1 MEYLLNGNDKER
13 LEYFLRYHPY
23 HNIIMRYRTDYM
35 RLFAD
40 FIIDTYLIPEENITN
55 VEELDSFQH
64 LLCKSA
70 SEKYFTP
77 DRIIQGLTNGGSVG
91 KILNSQPLIAK
102 ALAWLSEKQLI
113 GKQDGLRINIVTSNG
128 FISGY
133 DDNGFGFAEN
143 IFTNERLSVE
153 EKNSLILLNLF
164 LLFKNREIVIKGLNS
179 EPIKY
184 SIYREMAA
192 LYLLFNILL
201 PILAKEQ
208 YSSYSLESFISGVE
222 KIGGSNEQIEEF
234 KRLNRICATACPA
247 VVLEEIFSYLSRYQ
261 QNFNQ
266 SLYVV
271 HLVNINMPATIRK
284 VMQGLTTEAP
294 LRSSYP
300 FSVNN
305 SEYEV
310 FNPVKLKAI
319 ISDIRISTEVLD
331 GNLTPVQFNN
341 LQARLDL
348 VHPYL
353 AHAPPEKQELI
364 LCITPHTSQTAQGR
378 IIAEYIEGGI
388 GHPGVVQLHPIILN
402 SNLGA
407 EYLNNFFVAVL
418 FDEIQ
423 SHHLLGYNQEK
434 GDIHTLGFL
443 GTQPVILESV
453 SGNIDALAN
462 MGIIPDPVWG
472 QEISAAR
479 AKALLE
485 PNYFIKEFNGKAQE
499 QGLRFTFATLSI
511 GCNDIKEDLPETA
524 KRFVSYMG
532 KFMADN
538 DKCPC
543 FAISILGL
551 PAGFSIDI
559 GLLQDFLGSMVK
571 ATDNLG
577 IPIVGGHTVENS
589 DVIYT
594 IIFVEII
601 TASKFTTVVREENVT
616 FTQTGKRAFN
626 EDKLITTHRAQG
638 CAAKYPP
645 DKLDEIL
652 KHAITRLPLDNF
664 GNMHIKDDVILYHLD
679 AQRSIAFTVD
689 IIKPIVNSSTLF
701 SRIAIVH
708 AASDLYAK
716 GIFPAGSIGV
726 MFAPTYIKPA
736 SLSNI
741 IQGGKE
747 ETSRLASAYLGTYS
761 VANRDLFYGALMYGI
776 CERGAY
782 ISNSTIQDGDW
793 LILSKPLGAGV
804 IAGYMIMKGLELSL
818 EEIKIYENMLSHLV
832 EPNDKACY
840 AVRTAGV
847 HASTD
852 VTGFSLIGHLN
863 EMLES
868 TGLAAELWL
877 NNIPFLSGAE
887 QFYSEAFSCSV
898 NRNMHYFSDLVEVAR
913 AVDGYANAGKIAL
926 LYDAQTSGGI
936 LISAS
941 SEQVLKIMEILDDNN
956 VKGAVVGRIIPRL
969 EKPISIVEKPNC
981 CVPNMPFHPEVE
993 HSIPPVGK
1001 KSSSPITGHSNFLI
1015 CYSLME
1021 INKPINQ
1028 GGVKCTIYRFLNS
1041 PALSL
1046 QMKGFLSM
1054 LNTLAGSL
1062 AITFLSSRVAGLR
1075 EKAVPETG
1083 LSSAR
1088 RSALL
1093 SEERPYAVFLKERS
1107 PLANDAISII
1117 KNNSFCSSSPVEIT
1131 AERIARIEKALSGE
1145 YRGKKFPSGETYFT
1159 HTKRVAS
1166 KVMEFTSEEEVVY
1179 AAYLHKVSSEKE
1191 IKRILKGLGV
1201 DKSKAGRIIA
1211 YIKRLTGL
1219 INLPYGLNYKD
1230 QEAVNN
1236 RINLVI
1242 KLSESIEGL
1251 YLVLA
1256 DKFISIS
1263 TYTGK
1268 KDLLEEIAC
1277 IYAPLAERLGLDEL
1291 AGDFLDE
1298 VFRNYAGSIHN
1309 IIEKEIETVI
1319 GRSRTDANKYLN
1331 DLSEDIR
1338 NGLNEDGIR
1347 ATVLSRVKKAFTA
1360 WLKINR
1366 GDEKYTSISDL
1377 TDILGITVIVES
1389 DVDVHG
1395 AVWYIG
1401 KILKGRFGI
1410 NINASNIDSKD
1421 IKLEGGYV
1429 IPGQKYHIDFED
1441 GFGVKYEIQIYSQKT
1456 YREMRLGKM
1465 AHWSHKLQK
1474 IDALENQKF
1483 DVKPGVEAAENA
1495 AEIFSI
1501 ISKYISEYKYINVI
1515 KLGSNIKAPITIK
1528 ALRSPSESK
1537 IDSIASVLN
1546 VSDPHIRVCS
1556 LGEYFPDSQGDLSM
1570 VCRLKRGGDYLI
1582 KNGDLLIISDN
1593 DKKPVPQ
1600 TIPLLHS
1607 NKIFN
1612 KISFGSSSPVSS
1624 DEIKEAIEKN
1634 DPDCI
1639 LIGLNNL
1646 RKDDGHFDK
1655 EKVIQLM
1662 DVCSNAVER
1671 LCKTYTSQACWRVT
1685 KAIRQLSRED
1695 QKELLGFLKEHYT
1708 SEEYRD
1714 APIPQLICSI
1724 FLLQSATDSEESKEA
1739 KVKFRFSFG
1748 EKIYKLMAKQLKW
1761 LEGRRVYLVAAEIS
1775 YWGGGLGPVMVFLL
1789 KGITWIL
1796 KYLRIKD
1803 ASAESVELFYQLDNK
1818 GNPLDYTKEGLS
1830 ETPRLIKE
1838 FTVLIGGTTRT
1849 VKAYQAADVDGGIR
1863 NLLQD
1868 VDGNGCGYQSA
1879 SRMLY
1884 RYRENGL
1891 NEESASKYESIA
1903 FFDVAAAEFIRL
1915 QELDR
1920 RNELGSRW
1928 KPAIV
1933 HGNDGQ
1939 CGYLTAIIKSRYEDD
1954 SVMNEILHYF
1964 TTHTYANRGVWWE
1977 VEEMKCYMTYL
1988 GIKPK
1993 YQAEAFRWEDGKMV
2007 GDETSLAIRLSQ
2019 GANAV
2024 AADHRDD
2031 QCGIDEEW
2039 THLVGIPNGADPMM
2053 LGKYFYESLME
2064 IYDELEANEPKKCDI
2079 EPDFNR
2085 PTPELLW
2092 LAKAR
2097 VIEKLNHAGIKTS
2110 TDRLIQL
2117 DPEKMTITNVGRAVP
2132 EKIAR
2137 GPILIDKDGKTYMD
2151 PQGKEGL
2158 ASDENIIA
2166 AVKAGRQVIIVGVEQ
2181 GYELSNK
2188 IVADLRRLEQDI
2200 RNLKKESP
2208 SEYPGDFFFVNKVTA
2223 EEKKYIFAVSNWH
2236 VHWPYGPYGKTPTKK
2251 GTGANEL
2258 TESPPIF
2265 AVAGAPRSEKG
2276 GVGATADQG
2285 AELGDNGRG
2294 NTLRFE
2300 YTEEGFRKAM
2310 VFLGEMWDAD
2320 KNRYA
2325 QHCLNTPLLNEVMH
2339 YFTSSWAY
2347 LREFSKLIEANDKNM
2362 ALDEKALVE
2371 IMAGLDGDDAA
2382 IKGVLETGRNG
2393 NGSFCFVDELTGQ
2406 RHNSGNGLK
2415 NFVEKMN
2422 CTEREAGIGVFLHHY
2437 KGGHYYVYLHNL
2449 FDGLRSHECLIK
2461 WLEDLQQGPESL
2473 AKKDARLER
2482 FIERLKDL
2490 LDQKCRFQ
2498 ASSSPVSK
2506 ESGALVKVES
2516 RSFILP
2522 SNENVFLVSSSPM
2535 DAWWQ
2540 ISDETY
2546 VVETMSIGALRRLEN
2561 DPGIGKWTDIAPY
2574 FKSKLLS
2581 NGVRVAVM
2589 LPHYPILLESPY
2601 GSICQYA
2608 VNTDYNDWSEVPE
2621 VRGHKEEFGPL
2632 LTSPSREI
2640 NHAELRYRE
2649 STILQ
2654 KAFEIF
2660 QRECILNNT
2669 ERAGQFKEFCK
2680 DHNNDWLDD
2689 FADFMVLHLIFSN
2702 RPWWEWEEG
2711 RVEQVRI
2718 TPYYSELKNRYKY
2731 SQWIG
2736 YQQLAKAVRDVNAM
2750 GGHLLLDDAMFRA
2763 KDSVD
2768 VYRHHKEF
2776 FRDIYTRYPGIVNEC
2791 SNERWMDLALWNWEN
2806 LRKDGYKLKLDSIM
2820 HWLDFGFA
2828 GGRTDAL
2835 HFSWNFGGGQL
2846 ASGDEDGEDFAAALV
2861 KVYLERGKLPL
2872 AEAYEGKAGDAER
2885 LGFVVIDGNAKRLST
2900 HDDHSRWYHRNAV
2913 DFMIG
2918 FNNLLQAQVS
2928 PRASKFIIYTM
2939 GDLWGDYELIKVVR
2953 ITTSWG
2959 ETIYATGFDRYDRS
2973 LKLKP
2978 EEIVLR
2984 ESLWRYRIPLPNDP
2998 DYRQRSRYD
3007 LGPFIKFITQIY
3019 PRLQKEGKGIWE
3031 DEEAIACIMPTL
3043 YAAADS
3049 FVKSFDGIPQIW
3061 AASRDWF
3068 FEQWGRDTFISY
3080 TGCLL
3085 LQKWLHP
3092 EAKALLESFSRFER
3106 DGLIPNRIIDPVNP
3120 EYNTVDGSMW
3130 FVYVM
3135 THRYLDYTGDT
3146 ETIKQMLPV
3155 IRRVMLGYYNGT
3167 GYYDRN
3173 GQWQGIYADKEDGL
3187 IISPAQSTWM
3197 DAVPE
3202 QTAPV
3207 TPRNGKCV
3215 EIQGLWYANLRWL
3228 AKAMEEFGLHPEN
3241 NEPDWKEL
3249 AETVKN
3255 NFGDKFWNSNL
3266 KNPGEPDERENCLF
3280 DVIGPDETPYS
3291 AYHGAALRPNQ
3302 LIALSVAPDLLPM
3315 EGQALVLDACN
3326 KDLSTPYGPRTL
3338 SPRDSSYHPHYD
3350 TYCQPRPD
3358 SADFSKHKDFA
3369 YHQGTSWPWLIGPE
3383 IDLLVRIKRWQ
3394 NVAEAKIKE
3403 EVRFRTEKLLLRLF
3417 THGSIDEVFNGGEPG
3432 SGASQYPGGT
3442 SSQAWSI
3449 AELLRIL
3456 YEYKVC
3462 EEGISKETSSP
3473 VNAVYIQIIEITGS
3487 DIKPMVNYQ
3496 AVSSPVND
3504 IRLNTFVI
3512 LLDWAKSRN
3521 KQEKERVWFG
3531 GDIVK
3536 DIKGKFG
3543 FSLSINSVRQRKKTV
3558 NAYLESIGEP
3568 VIRITNSGSK
3578 YEQFL
3583 SWVMNRSQE
3592 EKDKSWTI
3600 FELARATGVSVPSV
3614 YKYLSGILKKLFYA
3628 DQPAIKRKLY
3638 NFSPEMITDI
3648 IYDWAINRTPEE
3660 LSRLWLPGEIG
3671 RMTGLPEEVIVEYT
3685 GFAQSKLSQDG
3696 KEIIT
3701 SASVINN
3708 GSDNRVV
3715 NVPAKRTNLLQ
3726 LKEEMAVLGAL
3737 GDDLVSISKS
3747 TGFSLRDTER
3757 YLTSALS
3764 RIALALKRPNG
3775 ISLLEAR
3782 ILYNGQDNGDADKL
3796 RENSISLI
3804 SSSPCVN
3811 KLDDR
3816 EVSILVL
3823 FVLGK
3828 SNEDICKELNVG
3840 FGSLKRLLT
3849 SITVKL
3855 GVDKKRGQVAPLII
3869 AAYKDSERYFES
3881 FPHYIHLSQVKEYVY
3896 KASKRGAEWLT
3907 EMELMTL
3914 GVIAEDILN
3923 GRPLK
3928 EAGKELGSKPVLRNR
3943 LYWVTKKLG
3952 TSRNYGKLLPV
3963 FMEVY
3968 KQEYELVNKQ
3978 GGIISRDK
3986 LAEVVYILQR
3996 NESVAKQPAQEETG
4010 KVKESNP
4017 LLKTQIKLLETA
4029 IKAGLE
4035 NKRISY
4041 KDIAAC
4047 LGQSF
4052 ITVRERVGEIRSIL
4066 DIPKFLEPRYQTLVQ
4081 CVVSAAEKGYIEYD
4095 AGEFKRFKFMFERK
4109 KLSLKLKQALLIQA
4123 LVADRDMACRLLKIK
4138 EGADS
4143 IRRYNLFI
4151 CGAMGIDKKGK
4162 NISEIIM
4169 FALKDGEI
4177 SEKDIINTAMELEE
4191 GLRLC
4196 SIQYAIDKG
4205 YLPGVKYLFIQF
4217 KENIKSLSR
4226 EELDLLSQV
4235 KSGSPDLRLEKSI
4248 FAKLNVE
4255 KALDLEEVR
4264 LLYGVFVNLYG
4275 QNDNSSS
4282 KEENGNGKKR
4292 MGRKPF
4298 ERKWEAKYSDFRSLP
4313 DLKGINYVN
4322 YDNENGSGISSM
4334 YDGYRWPARE
4344 EEGVLGRECL
4354 NGNAAA
4360 REILAI
4366 IGMKIIIFR

>member
-1 MEYLLNGNDKER
+1 TLKKEYSGLSLKVMISDVGVDYAVAMGAAYMAAIDYIQTNKYAELSKIYGLSEVEIGDVRLIEEKLGVIVLPRPGAVKRYMHHFTGCQYDIRKNIFLENKIVNENYFYRLRYNLESIGRQILWRIIRRNSSSKLNDVIRAVRRTNLVLAVEQIRQCIDTSKMCYYHDAALIAAYRKALDKLFARTLRDNGYFGRERLHSPRFNIEIYCALLPIPFSVFINIYDFMRRMYDDLFGLGYNIRMIEKLEEQLGLRQKDSHYRLRFFRRDGSSKRFWIHPYAGFITPEIKAVSLKTGIRALNDKILIQLKERPAKPVVVRIDGRPGNRKSHSISLLKEGLERHVSKDEIALIEVNDYKRPDLFLFDSDSFFRDYEALLSNNKYKVILVEGTIIELYVPSPLPLGDFSVYIESTEQRRMEYLLNGNDKER

-64 LLCKSA
+64 LLYKSA
-70 SEKYFTP
+70 SEKYFIP
-77 DRIIQGLTNGGSVG
+77 DRIIQGLTNGGSAG

-102 ALAWLSEKQLI
+102 ALAWLSEKKLI
-113 GKQDGLRINIVTSNG
+113 GRQDGLRINIVTSNG

-133 DDNGFGFAEN
+133 DDNGFGLAES

-164 LLFKNREIVIKGLNS
+164 LLFKNREITIKGLNR

-184 SIYREMAA
+184 SIYREIAA

-208 YSSYSLESFISGVE
+208 DSLYSLESFISGVE

-294 LRSSYP
+294 IRSSYP

-1465 AHWSHKLQK
+1465 
-1474 IDALENQKF
+1474 
-1483 DVKPGVEAAENA
+1483 
-1495 AEIFSI
+1495 
-1501 ISKYISEYKYINVI
+1501 
-1515 KLGSNIKAPITIK
+1515 
-1528 ALRSPSESK
+1528 
-1537 IDSIASVLN
+1537 
-1546 VSDPHIRVCS
+1546 
-1556 LGEYFPDSQGDLSM
+1556 
-1570 VCRLKRGGDYLI
+1570 
-1582 KNGDLLIISDN
+1582 
-1593 DKKPVPQ
+1593 
-1600 TIPLLHS
+1600 
-1607 NKIFN
+1607 
-1612 KISFGSSSPVSS
+1612 
-1624 DEIKEAIEKN
+1624 
-1634 DPDCI
+1634 
-1639 LIGLNNL
+1639 
-1646 RKDDGHFDK
+1646 
-1655 EKVIQLM
+1655 
-1662 DVCSNAVER
+1662 
-1671 LCKTYTSQACWRVT
+1671 
-1685 KAIRQLSRED
+1685 
-1695 QKELLGFLKEHYT
+1695 
-1708 SEEYRD
+1708 
-1714 APIPQLICSI
+1714 
-1724 FLLQSATDSEESKEA
+1724 
-1739 KVKFRFSFG
+1739 
-1748 EKIYKLMAKQLKW
+1748 
-1761 LEGRRVYLVAAEIS
+1761 
-1775 YWGGGLGPVMVFLL
+1775 
-1789 KGITWIL
+1789 
-1796 KYLRIKD
+1796 
-1803 ASAESVELFYQLDNK
+1803 
-1818 GNPLDYTKEGLS
+1818 
-1830 ETPRLIKE
+1830 
-1838 FTVLIGGTTRT
+1838 
-1849 VKAYQAADVDGGIR
+1849 
-1863 NLLQD
+1863 
-1868 VDGNGCGYQSA
+1868 
-1879 SRMLY
+1879 
-1884 RYRENGL
+1884 
-1891 NEESASKYESIA
+1891 
-1903 FFDVAAAEFIRL
+1903 
-1915 QELDR
+1915 
-1920 RNELGSRW
+1920 
-1928 KPAIV
+1928 
-1933 HGNDGQ
+1933 
-1939 CGYLTAIIKSRYEDD
+1939 
-1954 SVMNEILHYF
+1954 
-1964 TTHTYANRGVWWE
+1964 
-1977 VEEMKCYMTYL
+1977 
-1988 GIKPK
+1988 
-1993 YQAEAFRWEDGKMV
+1993 
-2007 GDETSLAIRLSQ
+2007 
-2019 GANAV
+2019 
-2024 AADHRDD
+2024 
-2031 QCGIDEEW
+2031 
-2039 THLVGIPNGADPMM
+2039 
-2053 LGKYFYESLME
+2053 
-2064 IYDELEANEPKKCDI
+2064 
-2079 EPDFNR
+2079 
-2085 PTPELLW
+2085 
-2092 LAKAR
+2092 
-2097 VIEKLNHAGIKTS
+2097 
-2110 TDRLIQL
+2110 
-2117 DPEKMTITNVGRAVP
+2117 
-2132 EKIAR
+2132 
-2137 GPILIDKDGKTYMD
+2137 
-2151 PQGKEGL
+2151 
-2158 ASDENIIA
+2158 
-2166 AVKAGRQVIIVGVEQ
+2166 
-2181 GYELSNK
+2181 
-2188 IVADLRRLEQDI
+2188 
-2200 RNLKKESP
+2200 
-2208 SEYPGDFFFVNKVTA
+2208 
-2223 EEKKYIFAVSNWH
+2223 
-2236 VHWPYGPYGKTPTKK
+2236 
-2251 GTGANEL
+2251 
-2258 TESPPIF
+2258 
-2265 AVAGAPRSEKG
+2265 
-2276 GVGATADQG
+2276 
-2285 AELGDNGRG
+2285 
-2294 NTLRFE
+2294 
-2300 YTEEGFRKAM
+2300 
-2310 VFLGEMWDAD
+2310 
-2320 KNRYA
+2320 
-2325 QHCLNTPLLNEVMH
+2325 
-2339 YFTSSWAY
+2339 
-2347 LREFSKLIEANDKNM
+2347 
-2362 ALDEKALVE
+2362 
-2371 IMAGLDGDDAA
+2371 
-2382 IKGVLETGRNG
+2382 
-2393 NGSFCFVDELTGQ
+2393 
-2406 RHNSGNGLK
+2406 
-2415 NFVEKMN
+2415 
-2422 CTEREAGIGVFLHHY
+2422 
-2437 KGGHYYVYLHNL
+2437 
-2449 FDGLRSHECLIK
+2449 
-2461 WLEDLQQGPESL
+2461 
-2473 AKKDARLER
+2473 
-2482 FIERLKDL
+2482 
-2490 LDQKCRFQ
+2490 
-2498 ASSSPVSK
+2498 
-2506 ESGALVKVES
+2506 
-2516 RSFILP
+2516 
-2522 SNENVFLVSSSPM
+2522 
-2535 DAWWQ
+2535 
-2540 ISDETY
+2540 
-2546 VVETMSIGALRRLEN
+2546 
-2561 DPGIGKWTDIAPY
+2561 
-2574 FKSKLLS
+2574 
-2581 NGVRVAVM
+2581 
-2589 LPHYPILLESPY
+2589 
-2601 GSICQYA
+2601 
-2608 VNTDYNDWSEVPE
+2608 
-2621 VRGHKEEFGPL
+2621 
-2632 LTSPSREI
+2632 
-2640 NHAELRYRE
+2640 
-2649 STILQ
+2649 
-2654 KAFEIF
+2654 
-2660 QRECILNNT
+2660 
-2669 ERAGQFKEFCK
+2669 
-2680 DHNNDWLDD
+2680 
-2689 FADFMVLHLIFSN
+2689 
-2702 RPWWEWEEG
+2702 
-2711 RVEQVRI
+2711 
-2718 TPYYSELKNRYKY
+2718 
-2731 SQWIG
+2731 
-2736 YQQLAKAVRDVNAM
+2736 
-2750 GGHLLLDDAMFRA
+2750 
-2763 KDSVD
+2763 
-2768 VYRHHKEF
+2768 
-2776 FRDIYTRYPGIVNEC
+2776 
-2791 SNERWMDLALWNWEN
+2791 
-2806 LRKDGYKLKLDSIM
+2806 
-2820 HWLDFGFA
+2820 
-2828 GGRTDAL
+2828 
-2835 HFSWNFGGGQL
+2835 
-2846 ASGDEDGEDFAAALV
+2846 
-2861 KVYLERGKLPL
+2861 
-2872 AEAYEGKAGDAER
+2872 
-2885 LGFVVIDGNAKRLST
+2885 
-2900 HDDHSRWYHRNAV
+2900 
-2913 DFMIG
+2913 
-2918 FNNLLQAQVS
+2918 
-2928 PRASKFIIYTM
+2928 
-2939 GDLWGDYELIKVVR
+2939 
-2953 ITTSWG
+2953 
-2959 ETIYATGFDRYDRS
+2959 
-2973 LKLKP
+2973 
-2978 EEIVLR
+2978 
-2984 ESLWRYRIPLPNDP
+2984 
-2998 DYRQRSRYD
+2998 
-3007 LGPFIKFITQIY
+3007 
-3019 PRLQKEGKGIWE
+3019 
-3031 DEEAIACIMPTL
+3031 
-3043 YAAADS
+3043 
-3049 FVKSFDGIPQIW
+3049 
-3061 AASRDWF
+3061 
-3068 FEQWGRDTFISY
+3068 
-3080 TGCLL
+3080 
-3085 LQKWLHP
+3085 
-3092 EAKALLESFSRFER
+3092 
-3106 DGLIPNRIIDPVNP
+3106 
-3120 EYNTVDGSMW
+3120 
-3130 FVYVM
+3130 
-3135 THRYLDYTGDT
+3135 
-3146 ETIKQMLPV
+3146 
-3155 IRRVMLGYYNGT
+3155 
-3167 GYYDRN
+3167 
-3173 GQWQGIYADKEDGL
+3173 
-3187 IISPAQSTWM
+3187 
-3197 DAVPE
+3197 
-3202 QTAPV
+3202 
-3207 TPRNGKCV
+3207 
-3215 EIQGLWYANLRWL
+3215 
-3228 AKAMEEFGLHPEN
+3228 
-3241 NEPDWKEL
+3241 
-3249 AETVKN
+3249 
-3255 NFGDKFWNSNL
+3255 
-3266 KNPGEPDERENCLF
+3266 
-3280 DVIGPDETPYS
+3280 
-3291 AYHGAALRPNQ
+3291 
-3302 LIALSVAPDLLPM
+3302 
-3315 EGQALVLDACN
+3315 
-3326 KDLSTPYGPRTL
+3326 
-3338 SPRDSSYHPHYD
+3338 
-3350 TYCQPRPD
+3350 
-3358 SADFSKHKDFA
+3358 
-3369 YHQGTSWPWLIGPE
+3369 
-3383 IDLLVRIKRWQ
+3383 
-3394 NVAEAKIKE
+3394 
-3403 EVRFRTEKLLLRLF
+3403 
-3417 THGSIDEVFNGGEPG
+3417 
-3432 SGASQYPGGT
+3432 
-3442 SSQAWSI
+3442 
-3449 AELLRIL
+3449 
-3456 YEYKVC
+3456 
-3462 EEGISKETSSP
+3462 
-3473 VNAVYIQIIEITGS
+3473 
-3487 DIKPMVNYQ
+3487 
-3496 AVSSPVND
+3496 
-3504 IRLNTFVI
+3504 
-3512 LLDWAKSRN
+3512 
-3521 KQEKERVWFG
+3521 
-3531 GDIVK
+3531 
-3536 DIKGKFG
+3536 
-3543 FSLSINSVRQRKKTV
+3543 
-3558 NAYLESIGEP
+3558 
-3568 VIRITNSGSK
+3568 
-3578 YEQFL
+3578 
-3583 SWVMNRSQE
+3583 
-3592 EKDKSWTI
+3592 
-3600 FELARATGVSVPSV
+3600 
-3614 YKYLSGILKKLFYA
+3614 
-3628 DQPAIKRKLY
+3628 
-3638 NFSPEMITDI
+3638 
-3648 IYDWAINRTPEE
+3648 
-3660 LSRLWLPGEIG
+3660 
-3671 RMTGLPEEVIVEYT
+3671 
-3685 GFAQSKLSQDG
+3685 
-3696 KEIIT
+3696 
-3701 SASVINN
+3701 
-3708 GSDNRVV
+3708 
-3715 NVPAKRTNLLQ
+3715 
-3726 LKEEMAVLGAL
+3726 
-3737 GDDLVSISKS
+3737 
-3747 TGFSLRDTER
+3747 
-3757 YLTSALS
+3757 
-3764 RIALALKRPNG
+3764 
-3775 ISLLEAR
+3775 
-3782 ILYNGQDNGDADKL
+3782 
-3796 RENSISLI
+3796 
-3804 SSSPCVN
+3804 
-3811 KLDDR
+3811 
-3816 EVSILVL
+3816 
-3823 FVLGK
+3823 
-3828 SNEDICKELNVG
+3828 
-3840 FGSLKRLLT
+3840 
-3849 SITVKL
+3849 
-3855 GVDKKRGQVAPLII
+3855 
-3869 AAYKDSERYFES
+3869 
-3881 FPHYIHLSQVKEYVY
+3881 
-3896 KASKRGAEWLT
+3896 
-3907 EMELMTL
+3907 
-3914 GVIAEDILN
+3914 
-3923 GRPLK
+3923 
-3928 EAGKELGSKPVLRNR
+3928 
-3943 LYWVTKKLG
+3943 
-3952 TSRNYGKLLPV
+3952 
-3963 FMEVY
+3963 
-3968 KQEYELVNKQ
+3968 
-3978 GGIISRDK
+3978 
-3986 LAEVVYILQR
+3986 
-3996 NESVAKQPAQEETG
+3996 
-4010 KVKESNP
+4010 
-4017 LLKTQIKLLETA
+4017 
-4029 IKAGLE
+4029 
-4035 NKRISY
+4035 
-4041 KDIAAC
+4041 
-4047 LGQSF
+4047 
-4052 ITVRERVGEIRSIL
+4052 
-4066 DIPKFLEPRYQTLVQ
+4066 
-4081 CVVSAAEKGYIEYD
+4081 
-4095 AGEFKRFKFMFERK
+4095 
-4109 KLSLKLKQALLIQA
+4109 
-4123 LVADRDMACRLLKIK
+4123 
-4138 EGADS
+4138 
-4143 IRRYNLFI
+4143 
-4151 CGAMGIDKKGK
+4151 
-4162 NISEIIM
+4162 
-4169 FALKDGEI
+4169 
-4177 SEKDIINTAMELEE
+4177 
-4191 GLRLC
+4191 
-4196 SIQYAIDKG
+4196 
-4205 YLPGVKYLFIQF
+4205 
-4217 KENIKSLSR
+4217 
-4226 EELDLLSQV
+4226 
-4235 KSGSPDLRLEKSI
+4235 
-4248 FAKLNVE
+4248 
-4255 KALDLEEVR
+4255 
-4264 LLYGVFVNLYG
+4264 
-4275 QNDNSSS
+4275 
-4282 KEENGNGKKR
+4282 
-4292 MGRKPF
+4292 
-4298 ERKWEAKYSDFRSLP
+4298 
-4313 DLKGINYVN
+4313 
-4322 YDNENGSGISSM
+4322 
-4334 YDGYRWPARE
+4334 
-4344 EEGVLGRECL
+4344 
-4354 NGNAAA
+4354 
-4360 REILAI
+4360 
-4366 IGMKIIIFR
+4366 